1 MIALAA
7 EFRDVFQLY
16 LKLGEEFTNIMN
28 AGDSKDPQALA
39 KSILQNCDWLARI
52 EHMNSRMLQLSGE
65 WRKCRGSLD
74 AKSRDELGDLAE
86 AARAQAVR
94 LKELCGIQIQKLQ
107 IARDKLEKD
116 LAELDKGARYLKSVK
131 PAKNNYPKFID
142 SLY

>member
-1 MIALAA
+1 MIALAV

-16 LKLGEEFTNIMN
+16 LKLGEGFTKIMN

-39 KSILQNCDWLARI
+39 NSILQNREWLAKI

-65 WRKCRGSLD
+65 WEKCRESLD
-74 AKSRDELGDLAE
+74 AKSRDEIRNLAE
-86 AARAQAVR
+86 AAKAQAIQLR
-94 LKELCGIQIQKLQ
+94 ELCGIQIQKLQ
-107 IARDKLEKD
+107 ISRDKLEKD